1 MSRLFWI
8 VMVGDRRG
16 TDPADDQQFDAGST
30 FGIENYD
37 FSRLIWLG
45 AIAALVG
52 AGLIRSGRPLGD
64 MARNLGTWAVIA
76 LALIAG
82 YQYRY
87 ELQDIASRVTAGLVP
102 GSPLA
107 LGVEDGHATVT
118 LDKADNGHF
127 EARIIDQ
134 WRAGPRRRRHR
145 RDQHVLTAEDAQ
157 AAGFNPAAL
166 DFTIPVS
173 TANGMARAAA
183 VRTDEVAIGGIVR
196 KNMPVMVAAPG
207 TLGQSLLG
215 MNFIGSLSGFDV
227 RGDRMILGTET
238 RQAASA
244 AAPLKSTAAKAFF
257 STSGP
262 APGLVASVDR
272 ICR

>member
-8 VMVGDRRG
+8 VMVVIGAGLILLMINDS
-16 TDPADDQQFDAGST
+16 AGST
-30 FGIENYD
+30 FGVENSD

-45 AIAALVG
+45 AIAALIG
-52 AGLIRSGRPLGD
+52 ASLIRSGRPLGD

-76 LALIAG
+76 LALVAG

-127 EARIIDQ
+127 EARIMINGAPI
-134 WRAGPRRRRHR
+134 RAVVDTGATSI
-145 RDQHVLTAEDAQ
+145 VLTAEDAQ

-166 DFTIPVS
+166 NFTIPVS

-183 VRTDEVAIGGIVR
+183 VKTDEVAIGGIVR
-196 KNMPVMVAAPG
+196 KDMPVMIAAPG
-207 TLGQSLLG
+207 MLGQSLLG

-227 RGDRMILGTET
+227 RGDRMIL
-238 RQAASA
+238 R
-244 AAPLKSTAAKAFF
+244 
-257 STSGP
+257 
-262 APGLVASVDR
+262 D
-272 ICR
+272 

>member
-8 VMVGDRRG
+8 IIVVIGAGLILLMINDS
-16 TDPADDQQFDAGST
+16 AGST
-30 FGIENYD
+30 FGVENYD

-45 AIAALVG
+45 AFGALIG

-64 MARNLGTWAVIA
+64 MARNLGTWAVIV

-87 ELQDIASRVTAGLVP
+87 ELQDVASRVTAGLIP

-127 EARIIDQ
+127 EARILVNGAPVRTVVDTGATSI
-134 WRAGPRRRRHR
+134 
-145 RDQHVLTAEDAQ
+145 VLTSEDAQ

-166 DFTIPVS
+166 SYTIQVS

-183 VRTDEVAIGGIVR
+183 VKTKEVAIGGIVR
-196 KNMPVMVAAPG
+196 KDMPVMIAAPG
-207 TLGQSLLG
+207 MLSQSLLG

-227 RGDRMILGTET
+227 RGDRMIL
-238 RQAASA
+238 R
-244 AAPLKSTAAKAFF
+244 
-257 STSGP
+257 
-262 APGLVASVDR
+262 D
-272 ICR
+272 

>member
-8 VMVGDRRG
+8 VMVVIGAGLILLMINDS
-16 TDPADDQQFDAGST
+16 AGST
-30 FGIENYD
+30 FGVENYD

-45 AIAALVG
+45 AIAALIG

-87 ELQDIASRVTAGLVP
+87 ELQDIASRVTAGFVP

-127 EARIIDQ
+127 EARIMINGAPI
-134 WRAGPRRRRHR
+134 RAVVDTGATSI
-145 RDQHVLTAEDAQ
+145 VLTAEDAQ

-166 DFTIPVS
+166 NFTIPVS

-183 VRTDEVAIGGIVR
+183 VKTDEVAIGGIVR
-196 KNMPVMVAAPG
+196 KDMPVMIAAPG
-207 TLGQSLLG
+207 MLGQSLLG
-215 MNFIGSLSGFDV
+215 MDFIGSLSGFDV
-227 RGDRMILGTET
+227 RGDRMTL
-238 RQAASA
+238 R
-244 AAPLKSTAAKAFF
+244 
-257 STSGP
+257 
-262 APGLVASVDR
+262 D
-272 ICR
+272 

>member
-8 VMVGDRRG
+8 IIVVIGAGLILLMINDS
-16 TDPADDQQFDAGST
+16 AGST
-30 FGIENYD
+30 FGVENYD

-45 AIAALVG
+45 AFGALIG

-64 MARNLGTWAVIA
+64 MARNLGTWAVIV

-87 ELQDIASRVTAGLVP
+87 ELQDVASRVTAGLIP

-127 EARIIDQ
+127 EARILVNGAPVRTVVDTGATSI
-134 WRAGPRRRRHR
+134 
-145 RDQHVLTAEDAQ
+145 VLTSEDAQ

-166 DFTIPVS
+166 SYTIQVS

-183 VRTDEVAIGGIVR
+183 VKTKEVAIGGIVR
-196 KNMPVMVAAPG
+196 KDMPVMIAAPG
-207 TLGQSLLG
+207 MLGQSLLG

-227 RGDRMILGTET
+227 RGDRMIL
-238 RQAASA
+238 R
-244 AAPLKSTAAKAFF
+244 
-257 STSGP
+257 
-262 APGLVASVDR
+262 D
-272 ICR
+272 

>member
-1 MSRLFWI
+1 MNRLFWI
-8 VMVGDRRG
+8 VMLAIGVGVMLLMFNDS
-16 TDPADDQQFDAGST
+16 AGST

-45 AIAALVG
+45 AFGALIG
-52 AGLIRSGRPLGD
+52 AGLLRSGRPLGA
-64 MARNLGTWAVIA
+64 MARNLGAWAAIT

-118 LDKADNGHF
+118 LDKSDNGHF
-127 EARIIDQ
+127 EARILVNGNQ
-134 WRAGPRRRRHR
+134 VRAVVDTGATST
-145 RDQHVLTAEDAQ
+145 VLTSEDAQ
-157 AAGFNPAAL
+157 AAGFNPAVL
-166 DFTIPVS
+166 NYTIPVS

-183 VRTDEVAIGGIVR
+183 VKTDEVAIGGIVR

-207 TLGQSLLG
+207 MLGQSLLG

-227 RGDRMILGTET
+227 RGDRMIL
-238 RQAASA
+238 R
-244 AAPLKSTAAKAFF
+244 
-257 STSGP
+257 
-262 APGLVASVDR
+262 D
-272 ICR
+272 

>member
-1 MSRLFWI
+1 
-8 VMVGDRRG
+8 VMVAIGAGLLLLMLNDS
-16 TDPADDQQFDAGST
+16 AGST
-30 FGIENYD
+30 FGVQNYD

-45 AIAALVG
+45 ALVALIG
-52 AGLIRSGRPLGD
+52 AGLLRSGRPLGA
-64 MARNLGTWAVIA
+64 MARNLGTWALIV

-107 LGVEDGHATVT
+107 LGLEEGHVTVT
-118 LDKADNGHF
+118 LDKANDGHF
-127 EARIIDQ
+127 EARITVNGAAIRTVVDTG
-134 WRAGPRRRRHR
+134 ATST
-145 RDQHVLTAEDAQ
+145 VLTAEDAL

-166 DFTIPVS
+166 NFTIPVS

-183 VRTDEVAIGGIVR
+183 VRTEKVAIGGIVR
-196 KNMPVMVAAPG
+196 KDMPVMIAAPG

-227 RGDRMILGTET
+227 RGDRMVL
-238 RQAASA
+238 R
-244 AAPLKSTAAKAFF
+244 
-257 STSGP
+257 
-262 APGLVASVDR
+262 D
-272 ICR
+272 